1 MDSKISD
8 LTSATSL
15 KSSDIIPVVNSLT
28 TKKVTKSILNGR
40 LLRSTSGIVHTGTI
54 SPTIIASVLIPANT
68 IEDGDV
74 LKFLAMT
81 SSQSGS
87 FTNSLYIYK
96 NTTPSLTSATQLA
109 FYNHG
114 ATSFWNT
121 FERTFAIRPT
131 SMVGYVGTSSQST
144 DMFSGTGAGT
154 NSSASNSLDLSVD
167 NYIIFSETLGGT
179 SAQITNHLVSL
190 TIE

>member
-15 KSSDIIPVVNSLT
+15 KSSDIIPVVNLST

-40 LLRSTSGIVHTGTI
+40 LLRNTTGIVHTGTI
-54 SPTIIASVLIPANT
+54 TPTIIASVLIPANT

-87 FTNSLYIYK
+87 FTNSLFIYK
-96 NTTPSLTSATQLA
+96 NTTLSLTGATQLA

-121 FERTFAIRPT
+121 FERTFLIRPT
-131 SMVGYVGTSSQST
+131 SMVGYLGTSSQFT

-179 SAQITNHLVSL
+179 TAQITNHLVSL